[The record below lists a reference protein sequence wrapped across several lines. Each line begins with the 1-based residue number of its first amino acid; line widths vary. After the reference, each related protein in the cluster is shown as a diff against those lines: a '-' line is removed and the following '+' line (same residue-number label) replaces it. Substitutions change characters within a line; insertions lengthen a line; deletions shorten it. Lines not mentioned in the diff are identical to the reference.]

1 MTKIPPTEKDI
12 EASILA
18 FLENLG
24 GFAMKINLGGRP
36 IQTKDGRLLMM
47 PFKNPFSAKGM
58 SDILFI
64 YEGCVFCFEV
74 KKPSEVKFIK
84 NSYQR
89 LQEGSFSAENK
100 TYRRLRDQIIFIER
114 VKSNGGYGGFVS
126 SIEEVK
132 SIIHLAN
139 L

>member
-1 MTKIPPTEKDI
+1 MTKIPLTEKEI
-12 EASILA
+12 ESHILGY
-18 FLENLG
+18 LDTLG
-24 GFAMKINLGGRP
+24 GFVLKINSGGKP
-36 IQTKDGRLLMM
+36 ILNREGRMIM
-47 PFKNPFSAKGM
+47 IPFKNPYSPKGM
-58 SDILFI
+58 SDILFL
-64 YEGCVFCFEV
+64 YEGCAFCFEV

-89 LQEGSFSAENK
+89 LQEGSFSSENK
-100 TYRRLRDQIIFIER
+100 TYRRLRDQILFIER